1 MTEPMKVKLPVYEG
15 PLDLLLYLI
24 KQSQIDIYNIPIAEI
39 TKQYLQYLEVM
50 QLLDLNI
57 AGDFLVMAATLMAIK
72 SKLLLPKE
80 TLPPEEQELDPRE
93 ELVRRLLE
101 YQRFKALAEQ
111 LSQLELKSRQ
121 LFTRPTGVAV
131 GDGVPLPPPEEPYFE
146 ASLFDLLSAFSQAMK
161 DIPKEAFYEVLR
173 DETTVEQKI
182 QELRALVSS
191 QASLVFQELLMS
203 CRTQIAMIATFL
215 AVLELVRSQEVVAR
229 QERLFGPIR
238 IVRREQPATRFIYG
252 TGTRQTHH

>member
-1 MTEPMKVKLPVYEG
+1 MSYKVKLHMFEG

-24 KQSQIDIYNIPIAEI
+24 RQSQIDIYNIPIADI

-72 SKLLLPKE
+72 SKMLLPKE
-80 TLPPEEQELDPRE
+80 TLPAEEQELDPRE

-101 YQRFKALAEQ
+101 YQRFQALAEQ
-111 LSQLELKSRQ
+111 LSVLETKSRQ
-121 LFTRPTGVAV
+121 LFTRTTGVAV
-131 GDGVPLPPPEEPYFE
+131 GDGVPLPPQEEPSFE

-161 DIPKEAFYEVLR
+161 EVPKEAFYEVLR

-182 QELRALVSS
+182 QELRALVAS
-191 QASLVFQELLMS
+191 QASLVFQALLAG

-215 AVLELVRSQEVVAR
+215 AVLELVRSQEVAAR
-229 QERLFGPIR
+229 QERLFGPIH
-238 IVRREQPATRFIYG
+238 IVRREQPALRFTYG
-252 TGTRQTHH
+252 TGTRQTDH